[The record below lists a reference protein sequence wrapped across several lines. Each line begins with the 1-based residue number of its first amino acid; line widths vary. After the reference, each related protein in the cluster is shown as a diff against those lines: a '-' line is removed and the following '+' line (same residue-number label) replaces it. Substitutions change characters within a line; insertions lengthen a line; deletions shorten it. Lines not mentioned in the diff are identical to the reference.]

1 MRISIWLTLVAI
13 LAGTVGLSWVQAP
26 KAVACSCAI
35 STTAEHAEWA
45 ELVASGTVTDVTA
58 PVNPTSS
65 VDPLTFTVELD
76 RVWKGSP
83 AASVTVSTA
92 SSSASCGFDSLE
104 KGTQLILFA
113 THMDAIGQPIEGWGT
128 NLCSGTGPIDQ
139 TVTDE
144 LTAFLGEPTQ
154 PPAPDPVPTA
164 PVEQG
169 GIGLLPPLALTAGA
183 ALLAGAWSYLRFR
196 RVAA

>member
-1 MRISIWLTLVAI
+1 MRSFTWLTLALL
-13 LAGTVGLSWVQAP
+13 LAGLSGVSWLQAP

-35 STTAEHAEWA
+35 STPAEQAEWA

-104 KGTQLILFA
+104 QGTQLILFA
-113 THMDAIGQPIEGWGT
+113 GHMDMIGQPIEGWGT
-128 NLCSGTGPIDQ
+128 NLCSGTGQLDQ
-139 TVTDE
+139 RVAGE
-144 LTAFLGEPTQ
+144 LTSLLGEPA
-154 PPAPDPVPTA
+154 PPPTPEPVPTA
-164 PVEQG
+164 PVGQG

-183 ALLAGAWSYLRFR
+183 ALLAGALSYLRFR
-196 RVAA
+196 RAAA